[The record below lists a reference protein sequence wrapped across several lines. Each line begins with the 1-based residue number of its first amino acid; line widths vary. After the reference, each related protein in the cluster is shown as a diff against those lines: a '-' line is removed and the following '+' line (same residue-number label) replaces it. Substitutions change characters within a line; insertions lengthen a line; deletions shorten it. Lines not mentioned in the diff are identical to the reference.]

1 VEDEEKKEGNERERE
16 RERER
21 GALLF
26 YFIRVP
32 KFKGDAI
39 SSAG

>member
-1 VEDEEKKEGNERERE
+1 MRRRKRGTRERE